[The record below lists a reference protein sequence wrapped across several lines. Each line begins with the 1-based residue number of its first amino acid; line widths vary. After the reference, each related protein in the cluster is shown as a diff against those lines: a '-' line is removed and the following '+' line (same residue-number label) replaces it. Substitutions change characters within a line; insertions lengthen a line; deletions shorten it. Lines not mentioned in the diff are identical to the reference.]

1 MAQSAA
7 ERFRKNVRRLMDDR
21 ELTITELAEAVGT
34 SRPGLS
40 RILSGQDGVTLERA
54 ERIAKALKISLPD
67 LLEENF
73 LILA

>member
-1 MAQSAA
+1 MARTAA
-7 ERFRKNVRRLMDDR
+7 DRFRQNVRLLMDDR
-21 ELTITELAEAVGT
+21 GLTITELAESVGT

-54 ERIAKALKISLPD
+54 ERIAKALKVRLSD

-73 LILA
+73 LIPA